1 MVLSRVDTPAGAK
14 AQLSFLLFAARLKPC
29 PGYKTE
35 GFRDSQIRPTKQIKA
50 FNCRFQA
57 Y

>member
-1 MVLSRVDTPAGAK
+1 MIQRQADTLAGAK